1 MGNNVNKV
9 LRELSDSNR
18 GKNEITKR
26 FRVVILDNNNG
37 NVLVNQVLTKNQKKL
52 LSAEIL
58 RIVGDHKTDY
68 IYT

>member
-58 RIVGDHKTDY
+58 RIVGDHKTDD

>member
-18 GKNEITKR
+18 GKKEITKR

-58 RIVGDHKTDY
+58 RIVGDHKTDD